1 MSEGNGT
8 VVDTANDN
16 NFGDN
21 RQEINDIGENNGVLV
36 AKASSEDNNNA
47 VEVNMQETEKQKK
60 ARLMMESF
68 LFKMIFSYAFH
79 IAKIGSLNRADL
91 CVSAKLE
98 PYQCFLLFMNF
109 SYLSVEE
116 KNDFSENVMFQD
128 FFSYLLND
136 DDFIKAR
143 FFEWFLGLKGEVD
156 DDDYNSENFKNF
168 KLETIKF
175 WQNEVMKT
183 KNFIL
188 NRNFC
193 LQSAAMCFS
202 VVPQYFVNETWRASD
217 KKTDFDFSDSKYKNL
232 AMEDMKIKK
241 PWHSALVSAESDNET
256 KLHMMYCL
264 LDKYDDNWSYK
275 DILCLT
281 KDKHDLAGLDKGGR
295 HIEIFDRMVWLSK
308 YFQDKMV
315 VCMFDQTLIGKEIDC
330 DTIRFWRTVFENT
343 SNEQANDLIIALNS
357 SDSLLRKIFN
367 DSKFREEYIKEP
379 TKFKTT
385 LDWLPNLYFDVDL
398 FNKFKSKINNS
409 NNVDSIFD
417 VGLFNRFESE
427 FTSNFGFI
435 SLCSKFNIE
444 KKITLVN
451 FLYSERKTR
460 YDDMACNAY
469 DTEDFKSFCIEHKD
483 DEKISLLFDLMF
495 RYPKIFVNR
504 DYDFGQKFMAAKA
517 LIPMN
522 SRRFNIQDVNSMTL
536 KPFLSICK
544 TPEEF
549 RVAYVLWKNT
559 NFINQFWLMRKLER
573 DDVKAIVRLVGDS
586 INDEA
591 ELNKKIKFMFDLWPA
606 FGQKNWFKNKEKDI
620 NILNCFGD
628 LNNNQAEDMLLC
640 LSSFNVIRL
649 NLKEDLAINMI
660 KLNSEELKEVKKCIL
675 ENARHKNVF
684 GIVYEVIK
692 SKSNINITEFLQNKK
707 MVDLLFSIES
717 IPYSSDDVRFLY
729 DMYFNVEDKEFLE
742 EKIIEIGKD
751 LFSYNSKPNIRK
763 DLLSV
768 AIGSY
773 YFSLKDKIANNDE
786 INCKFNEAIERIKA
800 RGMIKELGALLYVV
814 EEKLKLRDNNIEYIN
829 VNFVNFSNR
838 LKEDYKLDIK
848 ANKDLIPSL
857 SSSLNK
863 LLDNNKFVER

>member
-1 MSEGNGT
+1 MYYVYNNNRLMFFIILNLVGGGGLYIMSEGNVT
-8 VVDTANDN
+8 VA
-16 NFGDN
+16 
-21 RQEINDIGENNGVLV
+21 E
-36 AKASSEDNNNA
+36 ASSEDNNNA
-47 VEVNMQETEKQKK
+47 VEVNMKESESEMEKK

-68 LFKMIFSYAFH
+68 LFKMIFSYAFCVEQS
-79 IAKIGSLNRADL
+79 KNVKNPNL
-91 CVSAKLE
+91 CVISKLE
-98 PYQCFLLFMNF
+98 FYQPFLSFMNS
-109 SYLSVEE
+109 SYLSVEG
-116 KNDFSENVMFQD
+116 KDDFSEENMFKD
-128 FFSYLLND
+128 FFDYLLNKNYKD
-136 DDFIKAR
+136 GFIKAR
-143 FFEWFLGLKGEVD
+143 FGGWLWSIGSEPDIDLNSKEFE
-156 DDDYNSENFKNF
+156 NF

-175 WQNEVMKT
+175 WQNEIMKT
-183 KNFIL
+183 KKFIFD
-188 NRNFC
+188 RDYC

-202 VVPQYFVNETWRASD
+202 VIPQYFVNETWRNSD
-217 KKTDFDFSDSKYKNL
+217 DKTVAFDVSDTGDEKYKNL
-232 AMEDMKIKK
+232 AIEDIKRY
-241 PWHSALVSAESDNET
+241 DNLRSNRYEENIF
-256 KLHMMYCL
+256 KLCIMYYF
-264 LDKYDDNWSYK
+264 LDKYDNNWSYK
-275 DILCLT
+275 DILYLT
-281 KDKHDLAGLDKGGR
+281 EDVLGGQQSENLVR
-295 HIEIFDRMVWLSK
+295 VIWLSK

-330 DTIRFWRTVFENT
+330 DTIEFWRTVFENA
-343 SNEQANDLIIALNS
+343 SNEQVNNLIIGLNF

-385 LDWLPNLYFDVDL
+385 LDWLSKLYFDVDL
-398 FNKFKSKINNS
+398 FNKFKFKINNS
-409 NNVDSIFD
+409 NNVNSIFD
-417 VGLFNRFESE
+417 DDLFNEFESE

-435 SLCSKFNIE
+435 SLCSKFNVE
-444 KKITLVN
+444 KRFALVN

-460 YDDMACNAY
+460 YDNMVYNTY
-469 DTEDFKSFCIEHKD
+469 NTEDFKSFFIEHKD

-495 RYPKIFVNR
+495 KYPKIFVNR

-522 SRRFNIQDVNSMTL
+522 SRGFNIQDFNSMTL

-559 NFINQFWLMRKLER
+559 NFINQFWLMRKLGI
-573 DDVKAIVRLVGDS
+573 DDLKAIVRLVGNS

-628 LNNNQAEDMLLC
+628 INNNEAVDMLSC
-640 LSSFNVIRL
+640 LSSFNVIKL
-649 NLKEDLAINMI
+649 NLKENLAVNII

-675 ENARHKNVF
+675 ENTRHKNVF

-692 SKSNINITEFLQNKK
+692 SKSNINITEILQNKK

-729 DMYFNVEDKEFLE
+729 DMYFNVENKKFLE
-742 EKIIEIGKD
+742 GKIIEIKKD
-751 LFSYNSKPNIRK
+751 LFSYNGEPNIIK

-773 YFSLKDKIANNDE
+773 YFSLEDKIKNKDDE
-786 INCKFNEAIERIKA
+786 INCKFKEAIERIKA
-800 RGMIKELGALLYVV
+800 RGMVKELGTLLYVV
-814 EEKLKLRDNNIEYIN
+814 KEKLKLRNNNIEYIN
-829 VNFVNFSNR
+829 ANFVDFSNR

-848 ANKDLIPSL
+848 EDKDLIPSL
-857 SSSLNK
+857 SSSLSK
-863 LLDNNKFVER
+863 LLDNKFIGR